1 MRTHSQNIGKVWEA
15 EEKVKK
21 EQAHVDELRKKF
33 SEEQKIEDMRK
44 IQIDAG
50 LLPYVYLRVFSI
62 RTVSARTPQCLP
74 FNRHVLVQSKFLTKF
89 HRLYMYA

>member
-1 MRTHSQNIGKVWEA
+1 VWEA

-50 LLPYVYLRVFSI
+50 LLPYVLRILWHSAPSYMFFAPHISHASVSSLSRQTDRIKI
-62 RTVSARTPQCLP
+62 RS
-74 FNRHVLVQSKFLTKF
+74 F
-89 HRLYMYA
+89 